1 MQIFEFLR
9 EIFFYSGYFGSNTKS
24 FPKPLSQEE
33 ERKYI
38 VLYMKGD
45 EHAREVLIEHNLRLV
60 AHIAKKFA
68 SNGSATIEDYI
79 SIGTIGLIKG
89 VNTFN
94 LEKGRQLVTYIARC
108 IENEILMYL
117 RAGKKSSG
125 EIFLAESIGE
135 DKEGNTLS
143 LIDVI
148 GADEHSVDEQVETK
162 METEKLKGILSKT
175 LTERELL
182 VIQMR
187 YGIGGKQVLPQREIA
202 KRLGISRS
210 YVSRIEKKALGKLN
224 RELNKK
230 F

>member
-1 MQIFEFLR
+1 
-9 EIFFYSGYFGSNTKS
+9 
-24 FPKPLSQEE
+24 
-33 ERKYI
+33 
-38 VLYMKGD
+38 MKGD

-162 METEKLKGILSKT
+162 IETEKLKGILSKT

>member
-24 FPKPLSQEE
+24 FPKPLSREE
-33 ERKYI
+33 EKKYI
-38 VLYMKGD
+38 NLYMQGD

-68 SNGSATIEDYI
+68 SNGSASIEDYI

-89 VNTFN
+89 VNTFRV
-94 LEKGRQLVTYIARC
+94 EKGSQLVTYIARC

-117 RAGKKSSG
+117 RAGKKNSA
-125 EIFLAESIGE
+125 EVFLAESIGE

-148 GADEHSVDEQVETK
+148 GADENSVDEQVEIK
-162 METEKLKGILSKT
+162 IETEKLKAILAGT

-182 VIQMR
+182 VIEMR
-187 YGIGGKQVLPQREIA
+187 YGLGGYQILPQREIA
-202 KRLGISRS
+202 RKLGISRS

>member
-38 VLYMKGD
+38 ELYMKGD

-148 GADEHSVDEQVETK
+148 GADENSVDEQVETK
-162 METEKLKGILSKT
+162 IETEKLKGILSKT

-202 KRLGISRS
+202 KKLGISRS